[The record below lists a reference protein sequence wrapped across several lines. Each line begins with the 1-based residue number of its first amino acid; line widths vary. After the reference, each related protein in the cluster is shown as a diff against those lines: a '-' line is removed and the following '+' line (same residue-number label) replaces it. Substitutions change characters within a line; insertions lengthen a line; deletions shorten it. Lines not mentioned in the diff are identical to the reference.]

1 MNAAMSRCWLVVVFS
16 AAASMAALACGS
28 DAAPAANVPTSVPA
42 AQTAGAATAPAA
54 SAAPAAPAAPDACS
68 QIAGVCHMHDG
79 KGGAA
84 LIHECHELGH
94 AHKLDACV
102 ARKQECLDACADHAH

>member
-1 MNAAMSRCWLVVVFS
+1 MNAAMSRCWLVVVFFAAVSLS
-16 AAASMAALACGS
+16 AMACGS
-28 DAAPAANVPTSVPA
+28 DAAPAANVPTSVPGV
-42 AQTAGAATAPAA
+42 QTAGAATAPAA
-54 SAAPAAPAAPDACS
+54 PDACS
-68 QIAGVCHMHDG
+68 EIAGVCHMHDG

>member
-1 MNAAMSRCWLVVVFS
+1 MVVLS
-16 AAASMAALACGS
+16 AAVALAGTACGS
-28 DAAPAANVPTSVPA
+28 DPPPAANAPTSPPA
-42 AQTAGAATAPAA
+42 PPTSGATTPA
-54 SAAPAAPAAPDACS
+54 AAPDACS
-68 QIAGVCHMHDG
+68 EIAGVCHMHDG

-102 ARKQECLDACADHAH
+102 TRKQECLDACADHAH

>member
-1 MNAAMSRCWLVVVFS
+1 MNTAMSLCSLRVVFS
-16 AAASMAALACGS
+16 AVIAMAGAACGS
-28 DAAPAANVPTSVPA
+28 DPPPVASTPTS
-42 AQTAGAATAPAA
+42 GPAA
-54 SAAPAAPAAPDACS
+54 STPAIATPSAAPDACS
-68 QIAGVCHMHDG
+68 EIAGVCHMHDG